1 MNVEAL
7 MTAFSNVFSWQCLG
21 WLVVGVVS
29 GIILGAL
36 PGISTNMAISLLFS
50 FCYTIKGTAGVIM
63 LLGVYC
69 GGIYGGSIS
78 AILLNTPGTPANAAT
93 LLDGH
98 PMARK
103 GEAGRALGI
112 STMASSFGG
121 LFSAVCL
128 IFFSTLLAKVSLK
141 FTSLEYCSFAIFGI
155 SIISSLASQS
165 ITKGLIGGLLG
176 LMMACIGVDSMAG
189 TIRFN
194 FGTVYLMGGLPLIPL
209 LIGLFAFSQVLISVE
224 EIVKEKNVREDN
236 PELLERK
243 RIMSQKVT
251 KVLPSWSDIKRC
263 FPVMV
268 MSSTIGTLIGAIPGT
283 GGDISSFVSYN
294 FAKRTSRRKNEFGT
308 GVPEGVAA
316 PEAGNNSVSGGAM
329 IPMLS
334 LGIPGDSCTAMLLG
348 ALMVKNISP
357 GPTLF
362 STNVEKAY
370 EVFSGM
376 ILSNLIML
384 VAGFIILKFAVNIVR
399 IQKKHLVPIIVAL
412 CFVGT
417 YSFNHTYEDLIVM
430 LTAGFVG
437 YFLVKNEFTL
447 SSIIIGFIL
456 GTMTESNFR
465 RFVLVSGG
473 NFSQILKRPIAVC
486 FFAAAIISLFSP
498 SIGKLFSHIKNKADA
513 KGG

>member
-1 MNVEAL
+1 MNLEAL
-7 MTAFSNVFSWQCLG
+7 SVALSNVFTWECLG
-21 WLVVGVVS
+21 WLIFGVVA

-78 AILLNTPGTPANAAT
+78 AILLNTPGTPGNAAT
-93 LLDGH
+93 LLDGY

-112 STMASSFGG
+112 STMASGVGG
-121 LFSAVCL
+121 IVSALCL
-128 IFFSTLLAKVSLK
+128 VFFSTLLAKVSLK
-141 FTSLEYCSFAIFGI
+141 FTSLEYCSFALFGI

-165 ITKGLIGGLLG
+165 IIKGLIGGVIG
-176 LMMACIGVDSMAG
+176 LMLACIGVDPLCG
-189 TIRFN
+189 NIRYN
-194 FGTVYLMGGLPLIPL
+194 FGTVYMMGGLPLIPL

-224 EIVKEKNVREDN
+224 EIIREKHEEYDDDKLA
-236 PELLERK
+236 EKK

-251 KVLPSWSDIKRC
+251 KVIPSWSDIKKC
-263 FPVMV
+263 VPIMV
-268 MSSTIGTLIGAIPGT
+268 MSSAVGTLIGAVPGT
-283 GGDISSFVSYN
+283 GGDIASFVSYN
-294 FAKRTSRRKNEFGT
+294 LAKNTSKRKKEFGT
-308 GVPEGVAA
+308 GIPEGVAA
-316 PEAGNNSVSGGAM
+316 PEAGNNGVSGGAM

-348 ALMVKNISP
+348 AFMVKNITP

-362 STNVEKAY
+362 TTNVQKAY
-370 EVFSGM
+370 EVFSGLFIADIMMM
-376 ILSNLIML
+376 IF
-384 VAGFIILKFAVNIVR
+384 GFIILKFAVNIVK
-399 IQKKHLVPIIVAL
+399 IQKKHLVPLIIAL

-430 LTAGFVG
+430 LVAGFIG

-447 SSIIIGFIL
+447 SSIVIGFIL

-465 RFVLVSGG
+465 RFVLVSNGQ
-473 NFSQILKRPIAVC
+473 FSQVFTRPIAVC
-486 FFAAAIISLFSP
+486 FFIASIIFMFSP
-498 SIGKLFSHIKNKADA
+498 VLTKLLSSIKNKKNA
-513 KGG
+513 K

>member
-7 MTAFSNVFSWQCLG
+7 LTALSSVFTLECLG
-21 WLVVGVVS
+21 WLIVGVVS

-98 PMARK
+98 PMAKK

-112 STMASSFGG
+112 STMASAFGG
-121 LFSAVCL
+121 MFSAICL
-128 IFFSTLLAKVSLK
+128 IFFSTWLAKVSLK
-141 FTSLEYCSFAIFGI
+141 FTSLEYCSFAVFGI

-165 ITKGLIGGLLG
+165 IIKGLIGGVLG
-176 LMMACIGVDSMAG
+176 LMIACIGVDSMAG
-189 TIRFN
+189 TIRYN
-194 FGTVYLMGGLPLIPL
+194 FGTVYLMGSLPLIPL

-224 EIVKEKNVREDN
+224 EIVRERDVRDDD
-236 PELLERK
+236 PAVLERK
-243 RIMSQKVT
+243 RIMAQKVT
-251 KVLPSWSDIKRC
+251 KVIPSRSDIKRC
-263 FPVMV
+263 LPVML
-268 MSSTIGTLIGAIPGT
+268 MSSCIGTLIGAIPGT

-294 FAKRTSRRKNEFGT
+294 FAKRTSKRKDEFGT

-362 STNVEKAY
+362 TTNVEKAY

-376 ILSNLIML
+376 VLANLIML
-384 VAGFIILKFAVNIVR
+384 VAGFIILRFAVNIVK
-399 IQKKHLVPIIVAL
+399 IKKKHLVPLIIAL

-417 YSFNHTYEDLIVM
+417 FSFNHTYEDLIVM
-430 LTAGFVG
+430 LVAGFVG
-437 YFLVKNEFTL
+437 YFLIKNEFTL
-447 SSIIIGFIL
+447 SSIVIGFIL

-473 NFSQILKRPIAVC
+473 DLKQIFTRPIAV
-486 FFAAAIISLFSP
+486 FFFVAALISLFSP
-498 SIGKLFSHIKNKADA
+498 SIGKLIAYLKQRKQPAD
-513 KGG
+513 